1 MKLIRKGCGAALLAV
16 AALGA
21 SVAGEPTGTT
31 PAAATRA
38 PLKDPTL
45 LLIRDDA
52 IRAELQLTAECVAA
66 IDAVLAKHN
75 DALLAIRDVG
85 PTGGD
90 ESVKEPL
97 AEIRSELKKL
107 LTDEQRLRLQGLVLQ
122 AQGYD
127 ALSRDDIARQLGL
140 SDEQRAQL
148 ADAME
153 DFWKRSATLQQRAE
167 PLSPEELKA
176 GLNKL
181 QTERHRRTLDVL
193 DVRQEKLW
201 SEALGSPFDFA
212 VVRPSPAQAPEFVD
226 VEAWINSSPQ
236 TMASLKGQV
245 VVIHFF
251 AFGCINC
258 IHNYPWYR
266 QWQAE
271 LAGKGVTIIG
281 IHTPETEAEADAEQ
295 LRASLVE
302 RDLQFPV
309 AVDKSKKNW
318 AAWHNGIWPSVY
330 LIDKQG
336 RLRYWWYGELDWE
349 GAGGQKI
356 ARQRIE
362 QLLGESAAPSKKRTE
377 KVGRRN

>member
-1 MKLIRKGCGAALLAV
+1 MRLLRRGCGLALVLI

-21 SVAGEPTGTT
+21 RAEDEPAGDE
-31 PAAATRA
+31 PAAAPRQ

-52 IRAELQLTAECVAA
+52 IRAELKLPPESARA
-66 IDAVLAKHN
+66 IDALLDKHN
-75 DALLAIRDVG
+75 DTLLAIRDVG

-90 ESVKEPL
+90 ETVKEPL

-107 LTDEQRLRLQGLVLQ
+107 FTDEQRVRLQGLVLQ

-127 ALSRDDIARQLGL
+127 ALSRDDVATQLKL
-140 SDEQRAQL
+140 SDEQRERL
-148 ADAME
+148 EGVRD
-153 DFWKRSATLQQRAE
+153 DFWKQSAALQKPEA

-176 GLNKL
+176 EVDKL
-181 QTERHRRTLDVL
+181 QAERHRQVLDVL
-193 DVRQEKLW
+193 DDRQEKQW
-201 SEALGSPFDFA
+201 SQTLGAPFDFA
-212 VVRPSPAQAPEFVD
+212 KVRPSPAQAPEFVE

-236 TMASLKGQV
+236 SLESLRGQV
-245 VVIHFF
+245 VVVHFF

-281 IHTPETEAEADAEQ
+281 IHTPETTAEADTEK
-295 LRASLVE
+295 LRASMAE

-309 AVDKSKKNW
+309 AVDKAKKNW
-318 AAWHNGIWPSVY
+318 AAWHNSIWPSVY
-330 LIDKQG
+330 IIDKQG
-336 RLRYWWYGELDWE
+336 RLRYWWYGELDWQ

-362 QLLGESAAPSKKRTE
+362 QLLAEPEAAKVAKR
-377 KVGRRN
+377 

>member
-1 MKLIRKGCGAALLAV
+1 MKLFRIGWGPALLV
-16 AALGA
+16 IALLSAPAGGESTGA
-21 SVAGEPTGTT
+21 E
-31 PAAATRA
+31 PAAEARA
-38 PLKDPTL
+38 ALKDPTL

-52 IRAELQLTAECVAA
+52 IRGELQLSAESVAA
-66 IDAVLAKHN
+66 IDALLARHN

-90 ESVKEPL
+90 DSVKQPL
-97 AEIRSELKKL
+97 AEIRGELKNL
-107 LTDEQRLRLQGLVLQ
+107 LADEQRLRLQGLVLQ

-127 ALSRDDIARQLGL
+127 ALSRDDVARQLKL
-140 SDEQRAQL
+140 SGEQRSQL
-148 ADAME
+148 ADARD
-153 DFWKRSATLQQRAE
+153 DFWKQSAALQQRAE
-167 PLSPEELKA
+167 PLPSEELKA
-176 GLNKL
+176 VLDRL
-181 QTERHRRTLDVL
+181 QTQRHRRTLEAL
-193 DVRQEKLW
+193 DGRQEQLW
-201 SEALGSPFDFA
+201 SEALGAPFDFA
-212 VVRPSPAQAPEFVD
+212 AVRPSPAQAPEFVD

-236 TMASLKGQV
+236 TMASLRGQV
-245 VVIHFF
+245 VVVHFF

-266 QWQAE
+266 QWQSE
-271 LAGKGVTIIG
+271 LAGKGVTIVG
-281 IHTPETEAEADAEQ
+281 IHTPETAAEADVEQ

-330 LIDKQG
+330 LVDKQG

-362 QLLGESAAPSKKRTE
+362 QLLAEPAAQGKGTE
-377 KVGRRN
+377 